1 MAANIKSA
9 GFSLNNCITSDDN
22 DEIIIKSAGFSLNNC
37 IISDDNY
44 TNEIIVKS
52 AGFSLNNCIISDDDD
67 DEIIM
72 LLSATGASGNAQSAP
87 TNWNIVHW
95 QSGIEVVA

>member
-22 DEIIIKSAGFSLNNC
+22 DDDEIII
-37 IISDDNY
+37 
-44 TNEIIVKS
+44 KS

-87 TNWNIVHW
+87 TN
-95 QSGIEVVA
+95 